1 MSTEGE
7 VGLGPSFGTGMLS
20 DASKERRGM
29 ASCQEEKRARG
40 PGGQGRGVS
49 RRTALP
55 AMPQAMWKEAEHCS
69 LTSCHEKGRFD
80 GGAGAEAR

>member
-20 DASKERRGM
+20 DASKERRGV

-49 RRTALP
+49 
-55 AMPQAMWKEAEHCS
+55 
-69 LTSCHEKGRFD
+69 
-80 GGAGAEAR
+80 